1 MLIQLWTE
9 LDYIILVIYNY
20 DYGSV
25 KKTLGRV
32 NVNVCVCVSN
42 VGNVRKAS

>member
-32 NVNVCVCVSN
+32 NVNVCVSN
-42 VGNVRKAS
+42 VGNVWKAS